1 MLKTA
6 VDTNINLKVANV
18 YKPLWKNA
26 KRRNYIYGGRGSGKS
41 HDVAEYCLF
50 RAYQAK
56 IKVLCTRELQNSIA
70 DSVYSLLKN
79 KITDMKLDFFFTVY
93 KDRIVGNNGSEFI
106 FKGIHNNVSEIKSM
120 ENISIAWLEES
131 QSLSRESIDVIVP
144 TIRAPGSILIFTFNP
159 YKDNDPIYMEMKNAT
174 EDDLVI
180 KANYSDNP
188 WFPEELR
195 LEMERD
201 KKNDYQKYLWV
212 WEGECL
218 GLSDAQIFRGKYVIE
233 NFETPK
239 NADFHFG
246 ADWGFACLEGNTL
259 VTTNKGLKK
268 LRDIKVGDHVL
279 TRQGYKKV
287 LATKNK
293 GLKKVFDL
301 DCGYGKRIIV
311 TGDHKIYTSDGWKRV
326 DELGARET
334 LCETKLSLMGAFI
347 NAIRTVST
355 RIISTGKKAK
365 TEKTAY
371 ASFTGIFTNIIKGL
385 FLKVTSFTTL
395 TVILL
400 ITVLKTL
407 CALPLLSIVSSISSL
422 NFTKKKLQLQDDCT
436 DIQKRTG
443 QNEEKNQSLLYKL
456 KEEYAKN
463 VEKALQL
470 RTYIKSF
477 VVQSAENTVIKEI
490 AKKSVLVKYAVKSL
504 WQQLTNTK
512 KLVLKNVHINLQP
525 LTEEREVFDIAVED
539 CHEFVA
545 NGVLVHNCDPT
556 TLVRSFIVGNDLYID
571 MCAGKVGCDL
581 EDTPSLFNEVQGSS
595 IYPIYADSARPET
608 ISFMR
613 SKHYNVIAAEK
624 WNGSVEDGIQYLR
637 SFSCIHIHERC
648 KAVAEEF
655 DLYQY
660 KVDRQTGEVLRVPV
674 DKFNHYIDA
683 IRYSLTVSMRSANN
697 GKVYDNFRVENIC
710 KDERASG
717 DVYLGTFALPGRILW
732 VSACVISGEIKIL
745 DAFSQS
751 VIDFKAVKD
760 KYPDCNLVWM
770 PYTTLKDI
778 QQNYVDD
785 CVDNDIEPA
794 VPGILPAE
802 GEGTKLVNDLFDRHS
817 LSIMES
823 AWTLISCL
831 NERVFLADGKIER
844 SSKEQE
850 NARFCKTFEY
860 LVWRIMGRLQNE

>member
-50 RAYQAK
+50 RAYQSK

-79 KITDMKLDFFFTVY
+79 KITDMHLDFFFTVY

-159 YKDNDPIYMEMKNAT
+159 YKDNDPIYMEMRNAT

-218 GLSDAQIFRGKYVIE
+218 GLSDAQIFRGKYVVE

-246 ADWGFACLEGNTL
+246 ADWGFAN
-259 VTTNKGLKK
+259 
-268 LRDIKVGDHVL
+268 
-279 TRQGYKKV
+279 
-287 LATKNK
+287 
-293 GLKKVFDL
+293 
-301 DCGYGKRIIV
+301 
-311 TGDHKIYTSDGWKRV
+311 
-326 DELGARET
+326 
-334 LCETKLSLMGAFI
+334 
-347 NAIRTVST
+347 
-355 RIISTGKKAK
+355 
-365 TEKTAY
+365 
-371 ASFTGIFTNIIKGL
+371 
-385 FLKVTSFTTL
+385 
-395 TVILL
+395 
-400 ITVLKTL
+400 
-407 CALPLLSIVSSISSL
+407 
-422 NFTKKKLQLQDDCT
+422 
-436 DIQKRTG
+436 
-443 QNEEKNQSLLYKL
+443 
-456 KEEYAKN
+456 
-463 VEKALQL
+463 
-470 RTYIKSF
+470 
-477 VVQSAENTVIKEI
+477 
-490 AKKSVLVKYAVKSL
+490 
-504 WQQLTNTK
+504 
-512 KLVLKNVHINLQP
+512 
-525 LTEEREVFDIAVED
+525 
-539 CHEFVA
+539 
-545 NGVLVHNCDPT
+545 DPT
-556 TLVRSFIVGNDLYID
+556 TLVRSFIVGNDLYSD

-648 KAVAEEF
+648 KAVVEEF

-660 KVDRQTGEVLRVPV
+660 KVDRQTGEVLRIPV

-683 IRYSLTVSMRSANN
+683 IRYSLTVPMRSANN

-710 KDERASG
+710 KDEKASG

-760 KYPDCNLVWM
+760 KYPDCNLIWM

-850 NARFCKTFEY
+850 NTRYCRLFEY
-860 LVWRIMGRLQNE
+860 LTWRIMGRLQNE

>member
-6 VDTNINLKVANV
+6 VDTDIQLHVAKV
-18 YKPLWKNA
+18 YKPLWVNA

-50 RAYQAK
+50 RARQDK

-79 KITDMKLDFFFTVY
+79 KIVDMHLDYFFTVY

-218 GLSDAQIFRGKYVIE
+218 GLSDAQIFRGKYVVE

-246 ADWGFACLEGNTL
+246 ADWGFAN
-259 VTTNKGLKK
+259 
-268 LRDIKVGDHVL
+268 
-279 TRQGYKKV
+279 
-287 LATKNK
+287 
-293 GLKKVFDL
+293 
-301 DCGYGKRIIV
+301 
-311 TGDHKIYTSDGWKRV
+311 
-326 DELGARET
+326 
-334 LCETKLSLMGAFI
+334 
-347 NAIRTVST
+347 
-355 RIISTGKKAK
+355 
-365 TEKTAY
+365 
-371 ASFTGIFTNIIKGL
+371 
-385 FLKVTSFTTL
+385 
-395 TVILL
+395 
-400 ITVLKTL
+400 
-407 CALPLLSIVSSISSL
+407 
-422 NFTKKKLQLQDDCT
+422 
-436 DIQKRTG
+436 
-443 QNEEKNQSLLYKL
+443 
-456 KEEYAKN
+456 
-463 VEKALQL
+463 
-470 RTYIKSF
+470 
-477 VVQSAENTVIKEI
+477 
-490 AKKSVLVKYAVKSL
+490 
-504 WQQLTNTK
+504 
-512 KLVLKNVHINLQP
+512 
-525 LTEEREVFDIAVED
+525 
-539 CHEFVA
+539 
-545 NGVLVHNCDPT
+545 DPT

-660 KVDRQTGEVLRVPV
+660 KVDRQTGEVLRIPV

-683 IRYSLTVSMRSANN
+683 IRYSLTVPMRSANN

-710 KDERASG
+710 KDEKASG

-751 VIDFKAVKD
+751 VIDFKTVKD
-760 KYPDCNLVWM
+760 KYPDCNLIWM

-850 NARFCKTFEY
+850 NTRYCRLFEY
-860 LVWRIMGRLQNE
+860 LTWRIMGRLQNE

>member
-50 RAYQAK
+50 RAYQSK

-218 GLSDAQIFRGKYVIE
+218 GLSDAQIFRGKYVVE

-246 ADWGFACLEGNTL
+246 ADWGFAN
-259 VTTNKGLKK
+259 
-268 LRDIKVGDHVL
+268 
-279 TRQGYKKV
+279 
-287 LATKNK
+287 
-293 GLKKVFDL
+293 
-301 DCGYGKRIIV
+301 
-311 TGDHKIYTSDGWKRV
+311 
-326 DELGARET
+326 
-334 LCETKLSLMGAFI
+334 
-347 NAIRTVST
+347 
-355 RIISTGKKAK
+355 
-365 TEKTAY
+365 
-371 ASFTGIFTNIIKGL
+371 
-385 FLKVTSFTTL
+385 
-395 TVILL
+395 
-400 ITVLKTL
+400 
-407 CALPLLSIVSSISSL
+407 
-422 NFTKKKLQLQDDCT
+422 
-436 DIQKRTG
+436 
-443 QNEEKNQSLLYKL
+443 
-456 KEEYAKN
+456 
-463 VEKALQL
+463 
-470 RTYIKSF
+470 
-477 VVQSAENTVIKEI
+477 
-490 AKKSVLVKYAVKSL
+490 
-504 WQQLTNTK
+504 
-512 KLVLKNVHINLQP
+512 
-525 LTEEREVFDIAVED
+525 
-539 CHEFVA
+539 
-545 NGVLVHNCDPT
+545 DPT

-571 MCAGKVGCDL
+571 MCAGKIGCDL
-581 EDTPSLFNEVQGSS
+581 EDTPSLFNKVQGSS

-660 KVDRQTGEVLRVPV
+660 KVDRQTGEVLRIPV

-683 IRYSLTVSMRSANN
+683 IRYSLTVPMRSANN

-760 KYPDCNLVWM
+760 KYPDCNLIWM

>member
-50 RAYQAK
+50 RGYQSK

-79 KITDMKLDFFFTVY
+79 KIVDMHLDFFFTVY

-218 GLSDAQIFRGKYVIE
+218 GLSDAQIFRGKYVVE

-246 ADWGFACLEGNTL
+246 ADWGFAN
-259 VTTNKGLKK
+259 
-268 LRDIKVGDHVL
+268 
-279 TRQGYKKV
+279 
-287 LATKNK
+287 
-293 GLKKVFDL
+293 
-301 DCGYGKRIIV
+301 
-311 TGDHKIYTSDGWKRV
+311 
-326 DELGARET
+326 
-334 LCETKLSLMGAFI
+334 
-347 NAIRTVST
+347 
-355 RIISTGKKAK
+355 
-365 TEKTAY
+365 
-371 ASFTGIFTNIIKGL
+371 
-385 FLKVTSFTTL
+385 
-395 TVILL
+395 
-400 ITVLKTL
+400 
-407 CALPLLSIVSSISSL
+407 
-422 NFTKKKLQLQDDCT
+422 
-436 DIQKRTG
+436 
-443 QNEEKNQSLLYKL
+443 
-456 KEEYAKN
+456 
-463 VEKALQL
+463 
-470 RTYIKSF
+470 
-477 VVQSAENTVIKEI
+477 
-490 AKKSVLVKYAVKSL
+490 
-504 WQQLTNTK
+504 
-512 KLVLKNVHINLQP
+512 
-525 LTEEREVFDIAVED
+525 
-539 CHEFVA
+539 
-545 NGVLVHNCDPT
+545 DPT

-637 SFSCIHIHERC
+637 SFSCIHVHERC
-648 KAVAEEF
+648 KAIVEEF

-660 KVDRQTGEVLRVPV
+660 KVDRQTGEILRVPV

-683 IRYSLTVSMRSANN
+683 IRYSLTVPMRSANN

-732 VSACVISGEIKIL
+732 ISACVISGEIKIL

-751 VIDFKAVKD
+751 VIDFKTVKD
-760 KYPDCNLVWM
+760 KYPDCNLIWM

-778 QQNYVDD
+778 QQNYVED

-850 NARFCKTFEY
+850 NTRFCRLFEY
-860 LVWRIMGRLQNE
+860 LTWRIMGRLQNE

>member
-41 HDVAEYCLF
+41 HAVAEYCLF
-50 RAYQAK
+50 RAYQSK

-79 KITDMKLDFFFTVY
+79 KITDMHLDFFFTVY

-159 YKDNDPIYMEMKNAT
+159 YKDNDPIYIEMKNAT

-218 GLSDAQIFRGKYVIE
+218 GLSDAQIFRGKYVVE

-246 ADWGFACLEGNTL
+246 ADWGFAN
-259 VTTNKGLKK
+259 
-268 LRDIKVGDHVL
+268 
-279 TRQGYKKV
+279 
-287 LATKNK
+287 
-293 GLKKVFDL
+293 
-301 DCGYGKRIIV
+301 
-311 TGDHKIYTSDGWKRV
+311 
-326 DELGARET
+326 
-334 LCETKLSLMGAFI
+334 
-347 NAIRTVST
+347 
-355 RIISTGKKAK
+355 
-365 TEKTAY
+365 
-371 ASFTGIFTNIIKGL
+371 
-385 FLKVTSFTTL
+385 
-395 TVILL
+395 
-400 ITVLKTL
+400 
-407 CALPLLSIVSSISSL
+407 
-422 NFTKKKLQLQDDCT
+422 
-436 DIQKRTG
+436 
-443 QNEEKNQSLLYKL
+443 
-456 KEEYAKN
+456 
-463 VEKALQL
+463 
-470 RTYIKSF
+470 
-477 VVQSAENTVIKEI
+477 
-490 AKKSVLVKYAVKSL
+490 
-504 WQQLTNTK
+504 
-512 KLVLKNVHINLQP
+512 
-525 LTEEREVFDIAVED
+525 
-539 CHEFVA
+539 
-545 NGVLVHNCDPT
+545 DPT

-683 IRYSLTVSMRSANN
+683 IRYSLTVPMRSANN

-710 KDERASG
+710 KDERAGG

-850 NARFCKTFEY
+850 NTRYCRLFEY
-860 LVWRIMGRLQNE
+860 LTWRIMGRLQNE

>member
-159 YKDNDPIYMEMKNAT
+159 YKDNDPIYIEMKNAT

-218 GLSDAQIFRGKYVIE
+218 GLSDAQIFRGKYVVE

-246 ADWGFACLEGNTL
+246 ADWGFAN
-259 VTTNKGLKK
+259 
-268 LRDIKVGDHVL
+268 
-279 TRQGYKKV
+279 
-287 LATKNK
+287 
-293 GLKKVFDL
+293 
-301 DCGYGKRIIV
+301 
-311 TGDHKIYTSDGWKRV
+311 
-326 DELGARET
+326 
-334 LCETKLSLMGAFI
+334 
-347 NAIRTVST
+347 
-355 RIISTGKKAK
+355 
-365 TEKTAY
+365 
-371 ASFTGIFTNIIKGL
+371 
-385 FLKVTSFTTL
+385 
-395 TVILL
+395 
-400 ITVLKTL
+400 
-407 CALPLLSIVSSISSL
+407 
-422 NFTKKKLQLQDDCT
+422 
-436 DIQKRTG
+436 
-443 QNEEKNQSLLYKL
+443 
-456 KEEYAKN
+456 
-463 VEKALQL
+463 
-470 RTYIKSF
+470 
-477 VVQSAENTVIKEI
+477 
-490 AKKSVLVKYAVKSL
+490 
-504 WQQLTNTK
+504 
-512 KLVLKNVHINLQP
+512 
-525 LTEEREVFDIAVED
+525 
-539 CHEFVA
+539 
-545 NGVLVHNCDPT
+545 DPT

-660 KVDRQTGEVLRVPV
+660 KVDRQTGEVLRIPV

-683 IRYSLTVSMRSANN
+683 IRYSLTVPMRSANN

-710 KDERASG
+710 KDEKASG

-850 NARFCKTFEY
+850 NTRYCRLFEY
-860 LVWRIMGRLQNE
+860 LTWRIMGRLQNE

>member
-79 KITDMKLDFFFTVY
+79 KITDMHLDFFFTVY

-218 GLSDAQIFRGKYVIE
+218 GLSDAQIFRGKYVVE
-233 NFETPK
+233 NFETLK

-246 ADWGFACLEGNTL
+246 ADWGFAN
-259 VTTNKGLKK
+259 
-268 LRDIKVGDHVL
+268 
-279 TRQGYKKV
+279 
-287 LATKNK
+287 
-293 GLKKVFDL
+293 
-301 DCGYGKRIIV
+301 
-311 TGDHKIYTSDGWKRV
+311 
-326 DELGARET
+326 
-334 LCETKLSLMGAFI
+334 
-347 NAIRTVST
+347 
-355 RIISTGKKAK
+355 
-365 TEKTAY
+365 
-371 ASFTGIFTNIIKGL
+371 
-385 FLKVTSFTTL
+385 
-395 TVILL
+395 
-400 ITVLKTL
+400 
-407 CALPLLSIVSSISSL
+407 
-422 NFTKKKLQLQDDCT
+422 
-436 DIQKRTG
+436 
-443 QNEEKNQSLLYKL
+443 
-456 KEEYAKN
+456 
-463 VEKALQL
+463 
-470 RTYIKSF
+470 
-477 VVQSAENTVIKEI
+477 
-490 AKKSVLVKYAVKSL
+490 
-504 WQQLTNTK
+504 
-512 KLVLKNVHINLQP
+512 
-525 LTEEREVFDIAVED
+525 
-539 CHEFVA
+539 
-545 NGVLVHNCDPT
+545 DPT
-556 TLVRSFIVGNDLYID
+556 TIVRSFIVGNDLYID

-660 KVDRQTGEVLRVPV
+660 KVDRQTGEVLRIPV

-683 IRYSLTVSMRSANN
+683 IRYSLTVPMRSANN

-802 GEGTKLVNDLFDRHS
+802 GEGTKLVNDLFNRHS

>member
-1 MLKTA
+1 MIKTA

-18 YKPLWKNA
+18 YKPLWKSA

-50 RAYQAK
+50 RAYQSK

-79 KITDMKLDFFFTVY
+79 KITDMHLDFFFTVY

-159 YKDNDPIYMEMKNAT
+159 YKDNDPIYVEMKNAT

-218 GLSDAQIFRGKYVIE
+218 GLSDAQIFRGKYVVE

-246 ADWGFACLEGNTL
+246 ADWGFAN
-259 VTTNKGLKK
+259 
-268 LRDIKVGDHVL
+268 
-279 TRQGYKKV
+279 
-287 LATKNK
+287 
-293 GLKKVFDL
+293 
-301 DCGYGKRIIV
+301 
-311 TGDHKIYTSDGWKRV
+311 
-326 DELGARET
+326 
-334 LCETKLSLMGAFI
+334 
-347 NAIRTVST
+347 
-355 RIISTGKKAK
+355 
-365 TEKTAY
+365 
-371 ASFTGIFTNIIKGL
+371 
-385 FLKVTSFTTL
+385 
-395 TVILL
+395 
-400 ITVLKTL
+400 
-407 CALPLLSIVSSISSL
+407 
-422 NFTKKKLQLQDDCT
+422 
-436 DIQKRTG
+436 
-443 QNEEKNQSLLYKL
+443 
-456 KEEYAKN
+456 
-463 VEKALQL
+463 
-470 RTYIKSF
+470 
-477 VVQSAENTVIKEI
+477 
-490 AKKSVLVKYAVKSL
+490 
-504 WQQLTNTK
+504 
-512 KLVLKNVHINLQP
+512 
-525 LTEEREVFDIAVED
+525 
-539 CHEFVA
+539 
-545 NGVLVHNCDPT
+545 DPT
-556 TLVRSFIVGNDLYID
+556 TLVRSFIIGNDLYID

-648 KAVAEEF
+648 KKVAEEF

-683 IRYSLTVSMRSANN
+683 IRYSLTVPMRSANN

-751 VIDFKAVKD
+751 VIDFKTVKE
-760 KYPDCNLVWM
+760 KYPDCNLIWM
-770 PYTTLKDI
+770 PYTNLKDI

-785 CVDNDIEPA
+785 CVENDIEPA

-850 NARFCKTFEY
+850 NTRYCRLFEY
-860 LVWRIMGRLQNE
+860 LTWRIMGRLQNE

>member
-6 VDTNINLKVANV
+6 VDTNINLKVANI

-50 RAYQAK
+50 RAYQSK

-70 DSVYSLLKN
+70 DSVYSLLKD
-79 KITDMKLDFFFTVY
+79 KIVDMHLDFFFTVY

-144 TIRAPGSILIFTFNP
+144 TIRAPGSIIIFTFNP

-218 GLSDAQIFRGKYVIE
+218 GLSDAQIFRGKYVVE

-246 ADWGFACLEGNTL
+246 ADWGFAN
-259 VTTNKGLKK
+259 
-268 LRDIKVGDHVL
+268 
-279 TRQGYKKV
+279 
-287 LATKNK
+287 
-293 GLKKVFDL
+293 
-301 DCGYGKRIIV
+301 
-311 TGDHKIYTSDGWKRV
+311 
-326 DELGARET
+326 
-334 LCETKLSLMGAFI
+334 
-347 NAIRTVST
+347 
-355 RIISTGKKAK
+355 
-365 TEKTAY
+365 
-371 ASFTGIFTNIIKGL
+371 
-385 FLKVTSFTTL
+385 
-395 TVILL
+395 
-400 ITVLKTL
+400 
-407 CALPLLSIVSSISSL
+407 
-422 NFTKKKLQLQDDCT
+422 
-436 DIQKRTG
+436 
-443 QNEEKNQSLLYKL
+443 
-456 KEEYAKN
+456 
-463 VEKALQL
+463 
-470 RTYIKSF
+470 
-477 VVQSAENTVIKEI
+477 
-490 AKKSVLVKYAVKSL
+490 
-504 WQQLTNTK
+504 
-512 KLVLKNVHINLQP
+512 
-525 LTEEREVFDIAVED
+525 
-539 CHEFVA
+539 
-545 NGVLVHNCDPT
+545 DPT
-556 TLVRSFIVGNDLYID
+556 TIVRSFIVGNDLYID
-571 MCAGKVGCDL
+571 MASGKVGCDL

-660 KVDRQTGEVLRVPV
+660 KVDRQTGEILRIPV

-683 IRYSLTVSMRSANN
+683 IRYSLTVPMRSANN

-717 DVYLGTFALPGRILW
+717 EVYLGTFALPGRILW
-732 VSACVISGEIKIL
+732 VSACVIGGEIKIL
-745 DAFSQS
+745 DAFSQT
-751 VIDFKAVKD
+751 VIDFKTVKD
-760 KYPDCNLVWM
+760 KYPDCNLIWM

-794 VPGILPAE
+794 VPGILSAE

-850 NARFCKTFEY
+850 NTRYCRLFEY
-860 LVWRIMGRLQNE
+860 LTWRIMGRLQNE

>member
-1 MLKTA
+1 MAYYSSTLWFANPHRITKGKIMLKTA

-50 RAYQAK
+50 RAYQSK

-79 KITDMKLDFFFTVY
+79 KITDMHLDFFFTVY

-218 GLSDAQIFRGKYVIE
+218 GLSDAQIFRGKYVVE

-246 ADWGFACLEGNTL
+246 ADWGFAN
-259 VTTNKGLKK
+259 
-268 LRDIKVGDHVL
+268 
-279 TRQGYKKV
+279 
-287 LATKNK
+287 
-293 GLKKVFDL
+293 
-301 DCGYGKRIIV
+301 
-311 TGDHKIYTSDGWKRV
+311 
-326 DELGARET
+326 
-334 LCETKLSLMGAFI
+334 
-347 NAIRTVST
+347 
-355 RIISTGKKAK
+355 
-365 TEKTAY
+365 
-371 ASFTGIFTNIIKGL
+371 
-385 FLKVTSFTTL
+385 
-395 TVILL
+395 
-400 ITVLKTL
+400 
-407 CALPLLSIVSSISSL
+407 
-422 NFTKKKLQLQDDCT
+422 
-436 DIQKRTG
+436 
-443 QNEEKNQSLLYKL
+443 
-456 KEEYAKN
+456 
-463 VEKALQL
+463 
-470 RTYIKSF
+470 
-477 VVQSAENTVIKEI
+477 
-490 AKKSVLVKYAVKSL
+490 
-504 WQQLTNTK
+504 
-512 KLVLKNVHINLQP
+512 
-525 LTEEREVFDIAVED
+525 
-539 CHEFVA
+539 
-545 NGVLVHNCDPT
+545 DPT

-683 IRYSLTVSMRSANN
+683 IRYSLTVPMRSANN

-802 GEGTKLVNDLFDRHS
+802 GEGTKLVNDLFNRHS

>member
-50 RAYQAK
+50 RAYQSK

-159 YKDNDPIYMEMKNAT
+159 YKDNDPIYLEMKNAT

-218 GLSDAQIFRGKYVIE
+218 GLSDAQIFRGKYVVE

-246 ADWGFACLEGNTL
+246 ADWGFAN
-259 VTTNKGLKK
+259 
-268 LRDIKVGDHVL
+268 
-279 TRQGYKKV
+279 
-287 LATKNK
+287 
-293 GLKKVFDL
+293 
-301 DCGYGKRIIV
+301 
-311 TGDHKIYTSDGWKRV
+311 
-326 DELGARET
+326 
-334 LCETKLSLMGAFI
+334 
-347 NAIRTVST
+347 
-355 RIISTGKKAK
+355 
-365 TEKTAY
+365 
-371 ASFTGIFTNIIKGL
+371 
-385 FLKVTSFTTL
+385 
-395 TVILL
+395 
-400 ITVLKTL
+400 
-407 CALPLLSIVSSISSL
+407 
-422 NFTKKKLQLQDDCT
+422 
-436 DIQKRTG
+436 
-443 QNEEKNQSLLYKL
+443 
-456 KEEYAKN
+456 
-463 VEKALQL
+463 
-470 RTYIKSF
+470 
-477 VVQSAENTVIKEI
+477 
-490 AKKSVLVKYAVKSL
+490 
-504 WQQLTNTK
+504 
-512 KLVLKNVHINLQP
+512 
-525 LTEEREVFDIAVED
+525 
-539 CHEFVA
+539 
-545 NGVLVHNCDPT
+545 DPT
-556 TLVRSFIVGNDLYID
+556 TLVRNFIVGNDLYID

-608 ISFMR
+608 NSFMR

-683 IRYSLTVSMRSANN
+683 IRYSLTVPMRSANN

-751 VIDFKAVKD
+751 VIDFKTVKD

-850 NARFCKTFEY
+850 NTRYCRLFEY
-860 LVWRIMGRLQNE
+860 LTWRIMGRLQNE

>member
-50 RAYQAK
+50 RAYQSK

-79 KITDMKLDFFFTVY
+79 KITDMHLDFFFTVY

-218 GLSDAQIFRGKYVIE
+218 GLSDAQIFRGKYVVE

-246 ADWGFACLEGNTL
+246 ADWGFAN
-259 VTTNKGLKK
+259 
-268 LRDIKVGDHVL
+268 
-279 TRQGYKKV
+279 
-287 LATKNK
+287 
-293 GLKKVFDL
+293 
-301 DCGYGKRIIV
+301 
-311 TGDHKIYTSDGWKRV
+311 
-326 DELGARET
+326 
-334 LCETKLSLMGAFI
+334 
-347 NAIRTVST
+347 
-355 RIISTGKKAK
+355 
-365 TEKTAY
+365 
-371 ASFTGIFTNIIKGL
+371 
-385 FLKVTSFTTL
+385 
-395 TVILL
+395 
-400 ITVLKTL
+400 
-407 CALPLLSIVSSISSL
+407 
-422 NFTKKKLQLQDDCT
+422 
-436 DIQKRTG
+436 
-443 QNEEKNQSLLYKL
+443 
-456 KEEYAKN
+456 
-463 VEKALQL
+463 
-470 RTYIKSF
+470 
-477 VVQSAENTVIKEI
+477 
-490 AKKSVLVKYAVKSL
+490 
-504 WQQLTNTK
+504 
-512 KLVLKNVHINLQP
+512 
-525 LTEEREVFDIAVED
+525 
-539 CHEFVA
+539 
-545 NGVLVHNCDPT
+545 DPT

-571 MCAGKVGCDL
+571 MCAGKVGCEL

-660 KVDRQTGEVLRVPV
+660 KVDRQTGEVLRIPV
-674 DKFNHYIDA
+674 DKFNHYIDP
-683 IRYSLTVSMRSANN
+683 IRYSLTVPMRSANN

-710 KDERASG
+710 KDEKASG

-760 KYPDCNLVWM
+760 KYPDCNLIWM

-850 NARFCKTFEY
+850 NTRYCRLFEY
-860 LVWRIMGRLQNE
+860 LTWRIMGRLQNE

>member
-6 VDTNINLKVANV
+6 VDTDIELHVAKV
-18 YKPLWKNA
+18 YKPLWVNA

-50 RAYQAK
+50 RARQAK

-79 KITDMKLDFFFTVY
+79 KIVDMHLDYFFTIY

-120 ENISIAWLEES
+120 ENITIAWLEES

-218 GLSDAQIFRGKYVIE
+218 GLSDAQIFRGKYVVE

-246 ADWGFACLEGNTL
+246 ADWGFAN
-259 VTTNKGLKK
+259 
-268 LRDIKVGDHVL
+268 
-279 TRQGYKKV
+279 
-287 LATKNK
+287 
-293 GLKKVFDL
+293 
-301 DCGYGKRIIV
+301 
-311 TGDHKIYTSDGWKRV
+311 
-326 DELGARET
+326 
-334 LCETKLSLMGAFI
+334 
-347 NAIRTVST
+347 
-355 RIISTGKKAK
+355 
-365 TEKTAY
+365 
-371 ASFTGIFTNIIKGL
+371 
-385 FLKVTSFTTL
+385 
-395 TVILL
+395 
-400 ITVLKTL
+400 
-407 CALPLLSIVSSISSL
+407 
-422 NFTKKKLQLQDDCT
+422 
-436 DIQKRTG
+436 
-443 QNEEKNQSLLYKL
+443 
-456 KEEYAKN
+456 
-463 VEKALQL
+463 
-470 RTYIKSF
+470 
-477 VVQSAENTVIKEI
+477 
-490 AKKSVLVKYAVKSL
+490 
-504 WQQLTNTK
+504 
-512 KLVLKNVHINLQP
+512 
-525 LTEEREVFDIAVED
+525 
-539 CHEFVA
+539 
-545 NGVLVHNCDPT
+545 DPT

-660 KVDRQTGEVLRVPV
+660 KVDRQTGEILRIPV

-683 IRYSLTVSMRSANN
+683 IRYSLTVPMRSANN

-710 KDERASG
+710 KDERANG
-717 DVYLGTFALPGRILW
+717 EVYLGTFALPGRILW
-732 VSACVISGEIKIL
+732 VSACVIGGEIKIL
-745 DAFSQS
+745 DAFSQT
-751 VIDFKAVKD
+751 VIDFKTVKD
-760 KYPDCNLVWM
+760 KYPDCNLIWM

-850 NARFCKTFEY
+850 NTRYCRLFEY
-860 LVWRIMGRLQNE
+860 LTWRIMGRLQNEYE

>member
-50 RAYQAK
+50 RAYQSK

-218 GLSDAQIFRGKYVIE
+218 GLSDAQIFRGKYVVE

-246 ADWGFACLEGNTL
+246 ADWGFAN
-259 VTTNKGLKK
+259 
-268 LRDIKVGDHVL
+268 
-279 TRQGYKKV
+279 
-287 LATKNK
+287 
-293 GLKKVFDL
+293 
-301 DCGYGKRIIV
+301 
-311 TGDHKIYTSDGWKRV
+311 
-326 DELGARET
+326 
-334 LCETKLSLMGAFI
+334 
-347 NAIRTVST
+347 
-355 RIISTGKKAK
+355 
-365 TEKTAY
+365 
-371 ASFTGIFTNIIKGL
+371 
-385 FLKVTSFTTL
+385 
-395 TVILL
+395 
-400 ITVLKTL
+400 
-407 CALPLLSIVSSISSL
+407 
-422 NFTKKKLQLQDDCT
+422 
-436 DIQKRTG
+436 
-443 QNEEKNQSLLYKL
+443 
-456 KEEYAKN
+456 
-463 VEKALQL
+463 
-470 RTYIKSF
+470 
-477 VVQSAENTVIKEI
+477 
-490 AKKSVLVKYAVKSL
+490 
-504 WQQLTNTK
+504 
-512 KLVLKNVHINLQP
+512 
-525 LTEEREVFDIAVED
+525 
-539 CHEFVA
+539 
-545 NGVLVHNCDPT
+545 DPT

-660 KVDRQTGEVLRVPV
+660 KVDRQTGEVLRIPV

-683 IRYSLTVSMRSANN
+683 IRYSLTVPMRSANN

-751 VIDFKAVKD
+751 VIDFKTVKD

-850 NARFCKTFEY
+850 NTRFCRTFEY

>member
-50 RAYQAK
+50 RAYQSK

-79 KITDMKLDFFFTVY
+79 KIVDMKLDFFFTVY

-201 KKNDYQKYLWV
+201 KKNDYPKYLWV

-218 GLSDAQIFRGKYVIE
+218 GLSDAQIFRGKYVVE

-246 ADWGFACLEGNTL
+246 ADWGFAN
-259 VTTNKGLKK
+259 
-268 LRDIKVGDHVL
+268 
-279 TRQGYKKV
+279 
-287 LATKNK
+287 
-293 GLKKVFDL
+293 
-301 DCGYGKRIIV
+301 
-311 TGDHKIYTSDGWKRV
+311 
-326 DELGARET
+326 
-334 LCETKLSLMGAFI
+334 
-347 NAIRTVST
+347 
-355 RIISTGKKAK
+355 
-365 TEKTAY
+365 
-371 ASFTGIFTNIIKGL
+371 
-385 FLKVTSFTTL
+385 
-395 TVILL
+395 
-400 ITVLKTL
+400 
-407 CALPLLSIVSSISSL
+407 
-422 NFTKKKLQLQDDCT
+422 
-436 DIQKRTG
+436 
-443 QNEEKNQSLLYKL
+443 
-456 KEEYAKN
+456 
-463 VEKALQL
+463 
-470 RTYIKSF
+470 
-477 VVQSAENTVIKEI
+477 
-490 AKKSVLVKYAVKSL
+490 
-504 WQQLTNTK
+504 
-512 KLVLKNVHINLQP
+512 
-525 LTEEREVFDIAVED
+525 
-539 CHEFVA
+539 
-545 NGVLVHNCDPT
+545 DPT

-660 KVDRQTGEVLRVPV
+660 KVDRQTGEVLRIPV

-683 IRYSLTVSMRSANN
+683 IRYSLTVPMRSANN

-710 KDERASG
+710 KDEKASG

-751 VIDFKAVKD
+751 VIDFKTVKD
-760 KYPDCNLVWM
+760 KYPDCNLIWM

-778 QQNYVDD
+778 QQNYVED

-844 SSKEQE
+844 SNKEQE
-850 NARFCKTFEY
+850 NTRFCRLFEY
-860 LVWRIMGRLQNE
+860 LTWRIMGRLQNE

>member
-50 RAYQAK
+50 RAYQSK

-79 KITDMKLDFFFTVY
+79 KIVDMHLDFFFTVY

-195 LEMERD
+195 MEMERD

-218 GLSDAQIFRGKYVIE
+218 GLSDAQIFRGKYVVE

-246 ADWGFACLEGNTL
+246 ADWGFAN
-259 VTTNKGLKK
+259 
-268 LRDIKVGDHVL
+268 
-279 TRQGYKKV
+279 
-287 LATKNK
+287 
-293 GLKKVFDL
+293 
-301 DCGYGKRIIV
+301 
-311 TGDHKIYTSDGWKRV
+311 
-326 DELGARET
+326 
-334 LCETKLSLMGAFI
+334 
-347 NAIRTVST
+347 
-355 RIISTGKKAK
+355 
-365 TEKTAY
+365 
-371 ASFTGIFTNIIKGL
+371 
-385 FLKVTSFTTL
+385 
-395 TVILL
+395 
-400 ITVLKTL
+400 
-407 CALPLLSIVSSISSL
+407 
-422 NFTKKKLQLQDDCT
+422 
-436 DIQKRTG
+436 
-443 QNEEKNQSLLYKL
+443 
-456 KEEYAKN
+456 
-463 VEKALQL
+463 
-470 RTYIKSF
+470 
-477 VVQSAENTVIKEI
+477 
-490 AKKSVLVKYAVKSL
+490 
-504 WQQLTNTK
+504 
-512 KLVLKNVHINLQP
+512 
-525 LTEEREVFDIAVED
+525 
-539 CHEFVA
+539 
-545 NGVLVHNCDPT
+545 DPT

-660 KVDRQTGEVLRVPV
+660 KVDRQTGEVLRIPV

-683 IRYSLTVSMRSANN
+683 IRYSLTVPMRSANN

-710 KDERASG
+710 KDEKASG

-751 VIDFKAVKD
+751 VIDFKTVKD
-760 KYPDCNLVWM
+760 KYPDCNLIWM

-850 NARFCKTFEY
+850 NTRYCRLFEY
-860 LVWRIMGRLQNE
+860 LTWRIMGRLQNE

>member
-70 DSVYSLLKN
+70 DSVHSLLKN

-218 GLSDAQIFRGKYVIE
+218 GLSDAQIFRGKYVVE

-246 ADWGFACLEGNTL
+246 ADWGFAN
-259 VTTNKGLKK
+259 
-268 LRDIKVGDHVL
+268 
-279 TRQGYKKV
+279 
-287 LATKNK
+287 
-293 GLKKVFDL
+293 
-301 DCGYGKRIIV
+301 
-311 TGDHKIYTSDGWKRV
+311 
-326 DELGARET
+326 
-334 LCETKLSLMGAFI
+334 
-347 NAIRTVST
+347 
-355 RIISTGKKAK
+355 
-365 TEKTAY
+365 
-371 ASFTGIFTNIIKGL
+371 
-385 FLKVTSFTTL
+385 
-395 TVILL
+395 
-400 ITVLKTL
+400 
-407 CALPLLSIVSSISSL
+407 
-422 NFTKKKLQLQDDCT
+422 
-436 DIQKRTG
+436 
-443 QNEEKNQSLLYKL
+443 
-456 KEEYAKN
+456 
-463 VEKALQL
+463 
-470 RTYIKSF
+470 
-477 VVQSAENTVIKEI
+477 
-490 AKKSVLVKYAVKSL
+490 
-504 WQQLTNTK
+504 
-512 KLVLKNVHINLQP
+512 
-525 LTEEREVFDIAVED
+525 
-539 CHEFVA
+539 
-545 NGVLVHNCDPT
+545 DPT

-581 EDTPSLFNEVQGSS
+581 EDTPSLFNKVQGSS

-660 KVDRQTGEVLRVPV
+660 KVDRQTGEVLRIPV

-683 IRYSLTVSMRSANN
+683 IRYSLTVPMRSANN

>member
-159 YKDNDPIYMEMKNAT
+159 YKDNDPIYVEMKNAT

-218 GLSDAQIFRGKYVIE
+218 GLSDAQIFRGKYVVE

-246 ADWGFACLEGNTL
+246 ADWGFAN
-259 VTTNKGLKK
+259 
-268 LRDIKVGDHVL
+268 
-279 TRQGYKKV
+279 
-287 LATKNK
+287 
-293 GLKKVFDL
+293 
-301 DCGYGKRIIV
+301 
-311 TGDHKIYTSDGWKRV
+311 
-326 DELGARET
+326 
-334 LCETKLSLMGAFI
+334 
-347 NAIRTVST
+347 
-355 RIISTGKKAK
+355 
-365 TEKTAY
+365 
-371 ASFTGIFTNIIKGL
+371 
-385 FLKVTSFTTL
+385 
-395 TVILL
+395 
-400 ITVLKTL
+400 
-407 CALPLLSIVSSISSL
+407 
-422 NFTKKKLQLQDDCT
+422 
-436 DIQKRTG
+436 
-443 QNEEKNQSLLYKL
+443 
-456 KEEYAKN
+456 
-463 VEKALQL
+463 
-470 RTYIKSF
+470 
-477 VVQSAENTVIKEI
+477 
-490 AKKSVLVKYAVKSL
+490 
-504 WQQLTNTK
+504 
-512 KLVLKNVHINLQP
+512 
-525 LTEEREVFDIAVED
+525 
-539 CHEFVA
+539 
-545 NGVLVHNCDPT
+545 DPT

-660 KVDRQTGEVLRVPV
+660 KVDRQTGEVLRIPV

-683 IRYSLTVSMRSANN
+683 IRYSLTVPMRSANN

-751 VIDFKAVKD
+751 VIDFKTVKE
-760 KYPDCNLVWM
+760 KYPDCNLIWM

-785 CVDNDIEPA
+785 CIDNDIEPA

-850 NARFCKTFEY
+850 NTRFCRTFEY

>member
-6 VDTNINLKVANV
+6 VDTNINLKVANI

-50 RAYQAK
+50 RAYQSK

-79 KITDMKLDFFFTVY
+79 KITDMHLDFFFTVY

-218 GLSDAQIFRGKYVIE
+218 GLSDAQIFRGKYVVE

-246 ADWGFACLEGNTL
+246 ADWGFAN
-259 VTTNKGLKK
+259 
-268 LRDIKVGDHVL
+268 
-279 TRQGYKKV
+279 
-287 LATKNK
+287 
-293 GLKKVFDL
+293 
-301 DCGYGKRIIV
+301 
-311 TGDHKIYTSDGWKRV
+311 
-326 DELGARET
+326 
-334 LCETKLSLMGAFI
+334 
-347 NAIRTVST
+347 
-355 RIISTGKKAK
+355 
-365 TEKTAY
+365 
-371 ASFTGIFTNIIKGL
+371 
-385 FLKVTSFTTL
+385 
-395 TVILL
+395 
-400 ITVLKTL
+400 
-407 CALPLLSIVSSISSL
+407 
-422 NFTKKKLQLQDDCT
+422 
-436 DIQKRTG
+436 
-443 QNEEKNQSLLYKL
+443 
-456 KEEYAKN
+456 
-463 VEKALQL
+463 
-470 RTYIKSF
+470 
-477 VVQSAENTVIKEI
+477 
-490 AKKSVLVKYAVKSL
+490 
-504 WQQLTNTK
+504 
-512 KLVLKNVHINLQP
+512 
-525 LTEEREVFDIAVED
+525 
-539 CHEFVA
+539 
-545 NGVLVHNCDPT
+545 DPT

-660 KVDRQTGEVLRVPV
+660 KVDRQTGEVLRIPV

-683 IRYSLTVSMRSANN
+683 IRYSLTVPMRSANN

-710 KDERASG
+710 KDEKASG

-760 KYPDCNLVWM
+760 KYPDCNLIWM

>member
-6 VDTNINLKVANV
+6 VDTNINLKVANI

-50 RAYQAK
+50 RAYQSK

-79 KITDMKLDFFFTVY
+79 KIVDMHLDFFFTVY

-218 GLSDAQIFRGKYVIE
+218 GLSDAQIFRGKYVVE

-246 ADWGFACLEGNTL
+246 ADWGFAN
-259 VTTNKGLKK
+259 
-268 LRDIKVGDHVL
+268 
-279 TRQGYKKV
+279 
-287 LATKNK
+287 
-293 GLKKVFDL
+293 
-301 DCGYGKRIIV
+301 
-311 TGDHKIYTSDGWKRV
+311 
-326 DELGARET
+326 
-334 LCETKLSLMGAFI
+334 
-347 NAIRTVST
+347 
-355 RIISTGKKAK
+355 
-365 TEKTAY
+365 
-371 ASFTGIFTNIIKGL
+371 
-385 FLKVTSFTTL
+385 
-395 TVILL
+395 
-400 ITVLKTL
+400 
-407 CALPLLSIVSSISSL
+407 
-422 NFTKKKLQLQDDCT
+422 
-436 DIQKRTG
+436 
-443 QNEEKNQSLLYKL
+443 
-456 KEEYAKN
+456 
-463 VEKALQL
+463 
-470 RTYIKSF
+470 
-477 VVQSAENTVIKEI
+477 
-490 AKKSVLVKYAVKSL
+490 
-504 WQQLTNTK
+504 
-512 KLVLKNVHINLQP
+512 
-525 LTEEREVFDIAVED
+525 
-539 CHEFVA
+539 
-545 NGVLVHNCDPT
+545 DPT

-660 KVDRQTGEVLRVPV
+660 KVDRQTGEVLRIPV

-683 IRYSLTVSMRSANN
+683 IRYSLTVPMRSANN

-717 DVYLGTFALPGRILW
+717 EVYLGTFALPGRILW
-732 VSACVISGEIKIL
+732 ISACVISGEIKIL
-745 DAFSQS
+745 DAFSQT
-751 VIDFKAVKD
+751 VIDFKTVRD
-760 KYPDCNLVWM
+760 KYPDCNLIWM

-785 CVDNDIEPA
+785 CVNNDIEPA

-831 NERVFLADGKIER
+831 NESVFLADGKIER

-850 NARFCKTFEY
+850 NTRYCRLFEY
-860 LVWRIMGRLQNE
+860 LTWRIMGRLQNE

>member
-218 GLSDAQIFRGKYVIE
+218 GLSDAQIFRGKYVVE

-246 ADWGFACLEGNTL
+246 ADWGFAN
-259 VTTNKGLKK
+259 
-268 LRDIKVGDHVL
+268 
-279 TRQGYKKV
+279 
-287 LATKNK
+287 
-293 GLKKVFDL
+293 
-301 DCGYGKRIIV
+301 
-311 TGDHKIYTSDGWKRV
+311 
-326 DELGARET
+326 
-334 LCETKLSLMGAFI
+334 
-347 NAIRTVST
+347 
-355 RIISTGKKAK
+355 
-365 TEKTAY
+365 
-371 ASFTGIFTNIIKGL
+371 
-385 FLKVTSFTTL
+385 
-395 TVILL
+395 
-400 ITVLKTL
+400 
-407 CALPLLSIVSSISSL
+407 
-422 NFTKKKLQLQDDCT
+422 
-436 DIQKRTG
+436 
-443 QNEEKNQSLLYKL
+443 
-456 KEEYAKN
+456 
-463 VEKALQL
+463 
-470 RTYIKSF
+470 
-477 VVQSAENTVIKEI
+477 
-490 AKKSVLVKYAVKSL
+490 
-504 WQQLTNTK
+504 
-512 KLVLKNVHINLQP
+512 
-525 LTEEREVFDIAVED
+525 
-539 CHEFVA
+539 
-545 NGVLVHNCDPT
+545 DPT
-556 TLVRSFIVGNDLYID
+556 IIVRSFIVGNDLYID

-660 KVDRQTGEVLRVPV
+660 KVDRQTGEVLRIPV

-683 IRYSLTVSMRSANN
+683 IRYSLTVPMRSANN

-802 GEGTKLVNDLFDRHS
+802 GEGTKLVNDLFNRHS

>member
-50 RAYQAK
+50 RAYQSK

-218 GLSDAQIFRGKYVIE
+218 GLSDAQIFRGKYVVE

-246 ADWGFACLEGNTL
+246 ADWGFAN
-259 VTTNKGLKK
+259 
-268 LRDIKVGDHVL
+268 
-279 TRQGYKKV
+279 
-287 LATKNK
+287 
-293 GLKKVFDL
+293 
-301 DCGYGKRIIV
+301 
-311 TGDHKIYTSDGWKRV
+311 
-326 DELGARET
+326 
-334 LCETKLSLMGAFI
+334 
-347 NAIRTVST
+347 
-355 RIISTGKKAK
+355 
-365 TEKTAY
+365 
-371 ASFTGIFTNIIKGL
+371 
-385 FLKVTSFTTL
+385 
-395 TVILL
+395 
-400 ITVLKTL
+400 
-407 CALPLLSIVSSISSL
+407 
-422 NFTKKKLQLQDDCT
+422 
-436 DIQKRTG
+436 
-443 QNEEKNQSLLYKL
+443 
-456 KEEYAKN
+456 
-463 VEKALQL
+463 
-470 RTYIKSF
+470 
-477 VVQSAENTVIKEI
+477 
-490 AKKSVLVKYAVKSL
+490 
-504 WQQLTNTK
+504 
-512 KLVLKNVHINLQP
+512 
-525 LTEEREVFDIAVED
+525 
-539 CHEFVA
+539 
-545 NGVLVHNCDPT
+545 DPT
-556 TLVRSFIVGNDLYID
+556 TIVRSFIVGNDLYID

-581 EDTPSLFNEVQGSS
+581 EDTPSLFNKVQGSS

-660 KVDRQTGEVLRVPV
+660 KVDKQTGEVLRIPV

-683 IRYSLTVSMRSANN
+683 IRYSLTVPMRSANN

-710 KDERASG
+710 KDEKASG

-785 CVDNDIEPA
+785 CMDNDIEPA

>member
-50 RAYQAK
+50 RAYQSK

-79 KITDMKLDFFFTVY
+79 KIVDMKLDFFFTVY

-218 GLSDAQIFRGKYVIE
+218 GLSDAQIFRGKYVVE

-246 ADWGFACLEGNTL
+246 ADWGFAN
-259 VTTNKGLKK
+259 
-268 LRDIKVGDHVL
+268 
-279 TRQGYKKV
+279 
-287 LATKNK
+287 
-293 GLKKVFDL
+293 
-301 DCGYGKRIIV
+301 
-311 TGDHKIYTSDGWKRV
+311 
-326 DELGARET
+326 
-334 LCETKLSLMGAFI
+334 
-347 NAIRTVST
+347 
-355 RIISTGKKAK
+355 
-365 TEKTAY
+365 
-371 ASFTGIFTNIIKGL
+371 
-385 FLKVTSFTTL
+385 
-395 TVILL
+395 
-400 ITVLKTL
+400 
-407 CALPLLSIVSSISSL
+407 
-422 NFTKKKLQLQDDCT
+422 
-436 DIQKRTG
+436 
-443 QNEEKNQSLLYKL
+443 
-456 KEEYAKN
+456 
-463 VEKALQL
+463 
-470 RTYIKSF
+470 
-477 VVQSAENTVIKEI
+477 
-490 AKKSVLVKYAVKSL
+490 
-504 WQQLTNTK
+504 
-512 KLVLKNVHINLQP
+512 
-525 LTEEREVFDIAVED
+525 
-539 CHEFVA
+539 
-545 NGVLVHNCDPT
+545 DPT

-660 KVDRQTGEVLRVPV
+660 KVDRQTGEILRIPV

-683 IRYSLTVSMRSANN
+683 IRYSLTVPMRSANN

-710 KDERASG
+710 KDEKASG
-717 DVYLGTFALPGRILW
+717 EVYLGTFALPGRILW
-732 VSACVISGEIKIL
+732 VSACVIGGEIKIL
-745 DAFSQS
+745 DAFSQT
-751 VIDFKAVKD
+751 VIDFKTVKD
-760 KYPDCNLVWM
+760 KYPDCNLIWM
-770 PYTTLKDI
+770 PYTNLKDI

-850 NARFCKTFEY
+850 NTRYCRLFEY
-860 LVWRIMGRLQNE
+860 LTWRIMGRLQNEYE

>member
-50 RAYQAK
+50 RAYQSK

-79 KITDMKLDFFFTVY
+79 KITDMHLDFFFTVY

-218 GLSDAQIFRGKYVIE
+218 GLSDAQIFRGKYVVE

-246 ADWGFACLEGNTL
+246 ADWGFAN
-259 VTTNKGLKK
+259 
-268 LRDIKVGDHVL
+268 
-279 TRQGYKKV
+279 
-287 LATKNK
+287 
-293 GLKKVFDL
+293 
-301 DCGYGKRIIV
+301 
-311 TGDHKIYTSDGWKRV
+311 
-326 DELGARET
+326 
-334 LCETKLSLMGAFI
+334 
-347 NAIRTVST
+347 
-355 RIISTGKKAK
+355 
-365 TEKTAY
+365 
-371 ASFTGIFTNIIKGL
+371 
-385 FLKVTSFTTL
+385 
-395 TVILL
+395 
-400 ITVLKTL
+400 
-407 CALPLLSIVSSISSL
+407 
-422 NFTKKKLQLQDDCT
+422 
-436 DIQKRTG
+436 
-443 QNEEKNQSLLYKL
+443 
-456 KEEYAKN
+456 
-463 VEKALQL
+463 
-470 RTYIKSF
+470 
-477 VVQSAENTVIKEI
+477 
-490 AKKSVLVKYAVKSL
+490 
-504 WQQLTNTK
+504 
-512 KLVLKNVHINLQP
+512 
-525 LTEEREVFDIAVED
+525 
-539 CHEFVA
+539 
-545 NGVLVHNCDPT
+545 DPT

-660 KVDRQTGEVLRVPV
+660 KVDRQTGEVLRIPV

-683 IRYSLTVSMRSANN
+683 IRYSLTVPMRSANN

-710 KDERASG
+710 KDEKTSG

-751 VIDFKAVKD
+751 VIDFKTVKD
-760 KYPDCNLVWM
+760 KYPDCNLIWM

-850 NARFCKTFEY
+850 NTRFCRTFEY

>member
-50 RAYQAK
+50 RAYQSK

-79 KITDMKLDFFFTVY
+79 KITDMHLDFFFTVY

-218 GLSDAQIFRGKYVIE
+218 GLSDAQIFRGKYVVE
-233 NFETPK
+233 NFETLK

-246 ADWGFACLEGNTL
+246 ADWGFAN
-259 VTTNKGLKK
+259 
-268 LRDIKVGDHVL
+268 
-279 TRQGYKKV
+279 
-287 LATKNK
+287 
-293 GLKKVFDL
+293 
-301 DCGYGKRIIV
+301 
-311 TGDHKIYTSDGWKRV
+311 
-326 DELGARET
+326 
-334 LCETKLSLMGAFI
+334 
-347 NAIRTVST
+347 
-355 RIISTGKKAK
+355 
-365 TEKTAY
+365 
-371 ASFTGIFTNIIKGL
+371 
-385 FLKVTSFTTL
+385 
-395 TVILL
+395 
-400 ITVLKTL
+400 
-407 CALPLLSIVSSISSL
+407 
-422 NFTKKKLQLQDDCT
+422 
-436 DIQKRTG
+436 
-443 QNEEKNQSLLYKL
+443 
-456 KEEYAKN
+456 
-463 VEKALQL
+463 
-470 RTYIKSF
+470 
-477 VVQSAENTVIKEI
+477 
-490 AKKSVLVKYAVKSL
+490 
-504 WQQLTNTK
+504 
-512 KLVLKNVHINLQP
+512 
-525 LTEEREVFDIAVED
+525 
-539 CHEFVA
+539 
-545 NGVLVHNCDPT
+545 DPT
-556 TLVRSFIVGNDLYID
+556 TIVRSFIVGNDLYID

-660 KVDRQTGEVLRVPV
+660 KVDRQTGEVLRIPV

-683 IRYSLTVSMRSANN
+683 IRYSLTVPMRSANN

-802 GEGTKLVNDLFDRHS
+802 GEGTKLVNDLFNRHS

>member
-18 YKPLWKNA
+18 YKPLWKSA

-50 RAYQAK
+50 RAYQSK

-79 KITDMKLDFFFTVY
+79 KITDMHLDFFFTVY

-159 YKDNDPIYMEMKNAT
+159 YKDNDPIYVEMKNAT

-218 GLSDAQIFRGKYVIE
+218 GLSDAQIFRGKYVVE

-246 ADWGFACLEGNTL
+246 ADWGFAN
-259 VTTNKGLKK
+259 
-268 LRDIKVGDHVL
+268 
-279 TRQGYKKV
+279 
-287 LATKNK
+287 
-293 GLKKVFDL
+293 
-301 DCGYGKRIIV
+301 
-311 TGDHKIYTSDGWKRV
+311 
-326 DELGARET
+326 
-334 LCETKLSLMGAFI
+334 
-347 NAIRTVST
+347 
-355 RIISTGKKAK
+355 
-365 TEKTAY
+365 
-371 ASFTGIFTNIIKGL
+371 
-385 FLKVTSFTTL
+385 
-395 TVILL
+395 
-400 ITVLKTL
+400 
-407 CALPLLSIVSSISSL
+407 
-422 NFTKKKLQLQDDCT
+422 
-436 DIQKRTG
+436 
-443 QNEEKNQSLLYKL
+443 
-456 KEEYAKN
+456 
-463 VEKALQL
+463 
-470 RTYIKSF
+470 
-477 VVQSAENTVIKEI
+477 
-490 AKKSVLVKYAVKSL
+490 
-504 WQQLTNTK
+504 
-512 KLVLKNVHINLQP
+512 
-525 LTEEREVFDIAVED
+525 
-539 CHEFVA
+539 
-545 NGVLVHNCDPT
+545 DPT

-571 MCAGKVGCDL
+571 MCAGKIGCDL
-581 EDTPSLFNEVQGSS
+581 EDTPSLFNKVQGSS

-660 KVDRQTGEVLRVPV
+660 KVDRQTGEVLRIPV

-683 IRYSLTVSMRSANN
+683 IRYSLTVPMRSANN

-802 GEGTKLVNDLFDRHS
+802 GEGTKLVNDLFNRHS

-850 NARFCKTFEY
+850 NTRYCRLFEY
-860 LVWRIMGRLQNE
+860 LTWRIMGRLQNE

>member
-50 RAYQAK
+50 RAYQSK

-79 KITDMKLDFFFTVY
+79 KIVDMKLDFFFTVY

-159 YKDNDPIYMEMKNAT
+159 YKDNDPIYVEMKNAT

-218 GLSDAQIFRGKYVIE
+218 GLSDAQIFRGKYVVE

-246 ADWGFACLEGNTL
+246 ADWGFAN
-259 VTTNKGLKK
+259 
-268 LRDIKVGDHVL
+268 
-279 TRQGYKKV
+279 
-287 LATKNK
+287 
-293 GLKKVFDL
+293 
-301 DCGYGKRIIV
+301 
-311 TGDHKIYTSDGWKRV
+311 
-326 DELGARET
+326 
-334 LCETKLSLMGAFI
+334 
-347 NAIRTVST
+347 
-355 RIISTGKKAK
+355 
-365 TEKTAY
+365 
-371 ASFTGIFTNIIKGL
+371 
-385 FLKVTSFTTL
+385 
-395 TVILL
+395 
-400 ITVLKTL
+400 
-407 CALPLLSIVSSISSL
+407 
-422 NFTKKKLQLQDDCT
+422 
-436 DIQKRTG
+436 
-443 QNEEKNQSLLYKL
+443 
-456 KEEYAKN
+456 
-463 VEKALQL
+463 
-470 RTYIKSF
+470 
-477 VVQSAENTVIKEI
+477 
-490 AKKSVLVKYAVKSL
+490 
-504 WQQLTNTK
+504 
-512 KLVLKNVHINLQP
+512 
-525 LTEEREVFDIAVED
+525 
-539 CHEFVA
+539 
-545 NGVLVHNCDPT
+545 DPT

-660 KVDRQTGEVLRVPV
+660 KVDRQTGEVLRIPV

-683 IRYSLTVSMRSANN
+683 IRYSLTVPMRSANN

-710 KDERASG
+710 KDEKASG

-751 VIDFKAVKD
+751 VIDFKSVKD
-760 KYPDCNLVWM
+760 KYPDCNLIWM

-850 NARFCKTFEY
+850 NTRYCRTFEY

>member
-18 YKPLWKNA
+18 YKPLWKNP

-50 RAYQAK
+50 RAYQSK

-79 KITDMKLDFFFTVY
+79 KIVDMHLDFFFTVY

-159 YKDNDPIYMEMKNAT
+159 YKDNDPIYVEMKNAT

-218 GLSDAQIFRGKYVIE
+218 GLSDAQIFRGKYVVE

-246 ADWGFACLEGNTL
+246 ADWGFAN
-259 VTTNKGLKK
+259 
-268 LRDIKVGDHVL
+268 
-279 TRQGYKKV
+279 
-287 LATKNK
+287 
-293 GLKKVFDL
+293 
-301 DCGYGKRIIV
+301 
-311 TGDHKIYTSDGWKRV
+311 
-326 DELGARET
+326 
-334 LCETKLSLMGAFI
+334 
-347 NAIRTVST
+347 
-355 RIISTGKKAK
+355 
-365 TEKTAY
+365 
-371 ASFTGIFTNIIKGL
+371 
-385 FLKVTSFTTL
+385 
-395 TVILL
+395 
-400 ITVLKTL
+400 
-407 CALPLLSIVSSISSL
+407 
-422 NFTKKKLQLQDDCT
+422 
-436 DIQKRTG
+436 
-443 QNEEKNQSLLYKL
+443 
-456 KEEYAKN
+456 
-463 VEKALQL
+463 
-470 RTYIKSF
+470 
-477 VVQSAENTVIKEI
+477 
-490 AKKSVLVKYAVKSL
+490 
-504 WQQLTNTK
+504 
-512 KLVLKNVHINLQP
+512 
-525 LTEEREVFDIAVED
+525 
-539 CHEFVA
+539 
-545 NGVLVHNCDPT
+545 DPT

-571 MCAGKVGCDL
+571 MCAGKIGCDL

-660 KVDRQTGEVLRVPV
+660 KVDKQTGEVLRIPV

-683 IRYSLTVSMRSANN
+683 IRYSLTVPMRSANN

-751 VIDFKAVKD
+751 VIDFKTVKD

>member
-50 RAYQAK
+50 RAYQSK

-79 KITDMKLDFFFTVY
+79 KITDMHLDFFFTVY

-188 WFPEELR
+188 WFPEER
-195 LEMERD
+195 RMEMERD

-218 GLSDAQIFRGKYVIE
+218 GLSDAQIFRGKYVVE

-246 ADWGFACLEGNTL
+246 ADWGFAN
-259 VTTNKGLKK
+259 
-268 LRDIKVGDHVL
+268 
-279 TRQGYKKV
+279 
-287 LATKNK
+287 
-293 GLKKVFDL
+293 
-301 DCGYGKRIIV
+301 
-311 TGDHKIYTSDGWKRV
+311 
-326 DELGARET
+326 
-334 LCETKLSLMGAFI
+334 
-347 NAIRTVST
+347 
-355 RIISTGKKAK
+355 
-365 TEKTAY
+365 
-371 ASFTGIFTNIIKGL
+371 
-385 FLKVTSFTTL
+385 
-395 TVILL
+395 
-400 ITVLKTL
+400 
-407 CALPLLSIVSSISSL
+407 
-422 NFTKKKLQLQDDCT
+422 
-436 DIQKRTG
+436 
-443 QNEEKNQSLLYKL
+443 
-456 KEEYAKN
+456 
-463 VEKALQL
+463 
-470 RTYIKSF
+470 
-477 VVQSAENTVIKEI
+477 
-490 AKKSVLVKYAVKSL
+490 
-504 WQQLTNTK
+504 
-512 KLVLKNVHINLQP
+512 
-525 LTEEREVFDIAVED
+525 
-539 CHEFVA
+539 
-545 NGVLVHNCDPT
+545 DPT

-613 SKHYNVIAAEK
+613 SKHYNVIASEK
-624 WNGSVEDGIQYLR
+624 WAGSVEDGIQYLR

-660 KVDRQTGEVLRVPV
+660 KVDRQTGEVLRIPV

-683 IRYSLTVSMRSANN
+683 IRYSLTVPMRSANN

-710 KDERASG
+710 KDEKASG

-751 VIDFKAVKD
+751 VIDFKTVKD
-760 KYPDCNLVWM
+760 KYPDCNLIWM

-850 NARFCKTFEY
+850 NTRYCRLFEY
-860 LVWRIMGRLQNE
+860 LTWRIMGRLQNE

>member
-6 VDTNINLKVANV
+6 VDTNINLKVANI

-50 RAYQAK
+50 RAYQSK

-218 GLSDAQIFRGKYVIE
+218 GLSDAQIFRGKYVVE

-246 ADWGFACLEGNTL
+246 ADWGFAN
-259 VTTNKGLKK
+259 
-268 LRDIKVGDHVL
+268 
-279 TRQGYKKV
+279 
-287 LATKNK
+287 
-293 GLKKVFDL
+293 
-301 DCGYGKRIIV
+301 
-311 TGDHKIYTSDGWKRV
+311 
-326 DELGARET
+326 
-334 LCETKLSLMGAFI
+334 
-347 NAIRTVST
+347 
-355 RIISTGKKAK
+355 
-365 TEKTAY
+365 
-371 ASFTGIFTNIIKGL
+371 
-385 FLKVTSFTTL
+385 
-395 TVILL
+395 
-400 ITVLKTL
+400 
-407 CALPLLSIVSSISSL
+407 
-422 NFTKKKLQLQDDCT
+422 
-436 DIQKRTG
+436 
-443 QNEEKNQSLLYKL
+443 
-456 KEEYAKN
+456 
-463 VEKALQL
+463 
-470 RTYIKSF
+470 
-477 VVQSAENTVIKEI
+477 
-490 AKKSVLVKYAVKSL
+490 
-504 WQQLTNTK
+504 
-512 KLVLKNVHINLQP
+512 
-525 LTEEREVFDIAVED
+525 
-539 CHEFVA
+539 
-545 NGVLVHNCDPT
+545 DPT

-660 KVDRQTGEVLRVPV
+660 KVDRQTGEVLRIPV

-683 IRYSLTVSMRSANN
+683 IRYSLTVPMRSANN

-710 KDERASG
+710 KDEKASG

-751 VIDFKAVKD
+751 VIDFKTVKD
-760 KYPDCNLVWM
+760 KYPDCNLIWM

-850 NARFCKTFEY
+850 NTRYCRLFEY
-860 LVWRIMGRLQNE
+860 LTWRIMGRLQNE